1 MINFEAKKEL
11 ERREKNIADL
21 ASAVR
26 NVPDFPQPGVQFK
39 DITPILADPALFRRA
54 VDALIEPYSPGA
66 VDQVIGI
73 DARGFIFAAA
83 AALRLRAG
91 FIPIRKKGKL
101 PFYTH
106 EESYDLEYGTNTVAI
121 HADAVA
127 PGAQLLLIDDLLATG
142 GTAGAALKLLKN
154 FDAQVVEAVFLIEL
168 SALKGREKIPQ
179 TPVRS
184 VIAF

>member
-1 MINFEAKKEL
+1 MFSSSI
-11 ERREKNIADL
+11 L

-26 NVPDFPQPGVQFK
+26 NVPDFPKPGVQFK
-39 DITPILADPALFRRA
+39 DITPILADSALFRRA

-83 AALRLRAG
+83 ALRLRAG

-101 PFYTH
+101 PFHAH

-142 GTAGAALKLLKN
+142 GTASAALNLLKN
-154 FDAQVVEAVFLIEL
+154 FDAPVVEAVFLIEL
-168 SALKGREKIPQ
+168 TALKGREKILQ

>member
-11 ERREKNIADL
+11 ERREKNIAYL
-21 ASAVR
+21 ASSVR
-26 NVPDFPQPGVQFK
+26 NIPDFPKPGIQFK
-39 DITPILADPALFRRA
+39 DITPILSNPALFRQA
-54 VDALIEPYSPGA
+54 VDALIEPHLPGTI
-66 VDQVIGI
+66 DQIIGI

-83 AALRLRAG
+83 AALRLEAG

-101 PFYTH
+101 PFHTY

-121 HADAVA
+121 HADAI
-127 PGAQLLLIDDLLATG
+127 PSGSRLLLIDDLLATG

-154 FDAQVVEAVFLIEL
+154 FDAQVLEAIFLIEL
-168 SALKGREKIPQ
+168 RALKGREKIHQ

-184 VIAF
+184 IIAC

>member
-1 MINFEAKKEL
+1 MINFEAEKEL
-11 ERREKNIADL
+11 ERREENIADL
-21 ASAVR
+21 SSAVR
-26 NVPDFPQPGVQFK
+26 NIPDFPKAGIQFK
-39 DITPILADPALFRRA
+39 DITPILADSALFRRA

-66 VDQVIGI
+66 IDQIIGI

-83 AALRLRAG
+83 AALQLRAG
-91 FIPIRKKGKL
+91 FTPIRKKGKL

-121 HADAVA
+121 HADAIP

-142 GTAGAALKLLKN
+142 GTAAATLKLLKN
-154 FDAQVVEAVFLIEL
+154 FHAQVVEAVFLIEL
-168 SALKGREKIPQ
+168 PALKGREKILQ

-184 VIAF
+184 VIAC

>member
-1 MINFEAKKEL
+1 MSSSSI
-11 ERREKNIADL
+11 L
-21 ASAVR
+21 ASAIR
-26 NVPDFPQPGVQFK
+26 NVPDFPKPGVQFK
-39 DITPILADPALFRRA
+39 DITPILSNPALFRQA
-54 VDALIEPYSPGA
+54 VDALIKPYPPGEI
-66 VDQVIGI
+66 DQIIGI

-83 AALRLRAG
+83 AALRLEAG

-121 HADAVA
+121 HADAIP
-127 PGAQLLLIDDLLATG
+127 PGSRLLLIDDLLATG
-142 GTAGAALKLLKN
+142 GTAVAALKLLKN
-154 FDAQVVEAVFLIEL
+154 FKAQVVEAIFLIEL

-184 VIAF
+184 IIAC